1 MVEIK
6 RTRAGQGYK
15 LSRIGVVNVQS
26 GSERVYEQKAK
37 GYGQFADFMF
47 EQTASMQKEAG
58 AEFAAEA
65 QVLDDDGK
73 VVSKKIPSGLGKFG
87 QEVAVKEIN
96 RRMSIA
102 TQNEMKSVAAQFKQ
116 AAKGSS
122 DPANAFR
129 FNMETYLAQRT
140 KDITE
145 SGGEDFLP
153 TFNEIAYNIG
163 SLAETDI
170 KLERQ
175 QQLNDIAANE
185 ELSLYTA
192 RASEAYN
199 RAVSGDVLGAGKDF
213 NELAQEVDSSTTIL
227 PRAKAA
233 FKRKAESDLRLGVVR
248 SAARDKT
255 PAQLARLSS
264 EAKTNVWSEETLKEN
279 PQLEGVNLS
288 EDEWNQ
294 TKTYYNGVAGASS
307 SALKNAYKKFVFES
321 EFSSGLIANNAAN
334 RDLVSKELGYTSMV
348 DVLVAPV
355 SVQQKE
361 NNGPIASAHLK
372 ELAVSLSTGLLP
384 DEQVIPALNRLTNVR
399 AAQQYKGK
407 TLDVYFGGSE
417 GKRIQEQVQALDML
431 RKLGG
436 DNVAVESYKTFL
448 LNKANPTEFL
458 RSIRANSNFTYDVK
472 VSDEQNIRNAAR
484 YEMNKLSGIPAH
496 LRDSL
501 MPAAET
507 FLAMPNLDFNDAIE
521 AYARENYSVKGGFY
535 EQSGGYNKYPYSPS
549 DFLDTEGQT
558 VLRAK
563 IDSIAPGKTVYL
575 KSLPNSSDAE
585 VVWQPYY
592 LSETKAQVQ
601 VGRPISLKGLS
612 SVLTVKESMKRK
624 DYFDMALNK
633 KQELEVI
640 NEFLAEGLQRY

>member
-47 EQTASMQKEAG
+47 EQTASLQKKAG

-87 QEVAVKEIN
+87 REVAVKEIN

-102 TQNEMKSVAAQFKQ
+102 TQNEMKSVAAQFKLD
-116 AAKGSS
+116 AKTKPNS
-122 DPANAFR
+122 AEYFR
-129 FNMETYLAQRT
+129 ANMETYLAQRT

-163 SLAETDI
+163 SLAEMDI

-199 RAVSGDVLGAGKDF
+199 RAISGDVIGAGKDF
-213 NELAQEVDSSTTIL
+213 NELAQEIDSSTTIL

-233 FKRKAESDLRLGVVR
+233 FKTKAESDLRLGVVR

-279 PQLEGVNLS
+279 PQLEGINLS

-294 TKTYYNGVAGASS
+294 TKTYYNGVSGASS
-307 SALKNAYKKFVFES
+307 SALKSAYKKFVFES
-321 EFSSGLIANNAAN
+321 EFNSGLIANNAAN
-334 RDLVSKELGYTSMV
+334 QDLVSEELGYTSML

-384 DEQVIPALNRLTNVR
+384 DEQIIPALNRLTNVR

-407 TLDVYFGGSE
+407 TLGVYFGGSE
-417 GKRIQEQVQALDML
+417 GKKIQEQVQALDML

-458 RSIRANSNFTYDVK
+458 RSIRANSNFTYDIK

-484 YEMNKLSGIPAH
+484 YEMNKLPGIPAH

-507 FLAMPNLDFNDAIE
+507 FLAMPNLDFNGAIK
-521 AYARENYSVKGGFY
+521 AYAKENYSVKGGFY

-563 IDSIAPGKTVYL
+563 IDAIAPDKTVYL

-612 SVLTVKESMKRK
+612 SVLTVKESMRRQ
-624 DYFDMALNK
+624 DYIAVNFQVRQKLDSVDQVTAAFSK
-633 KQELEVI
+633 
-640 NEFLAEGLQRY
+640 

>member
-26 GSERVYEQKAK
+26 GSEQVYEQKAK

-47 EQTASMQKEAG
+47 EQTASMQREAG

-65 QVLDDDGK
+65 QVLDDNGK
-73 VVSKKIPSGLGKFG
+73 VVSKKIPSGLGKLG

-163 SLAETDI
+163 SLAEMDI

-185 ELSLYTA
+185 ELSLYNQ

-199 RAVSGDVLGAGKDF
+199 RAVSGDVIGAGKDF
-213 NELAQEVDSSTTIL
+213 NELTQEIDSSTTIL

-233 FKRKAESDLRLGVVR
+233 FKTKAESDLRLGVVR

-279 PQLEGVNLS
+279 PQLKGVNLS

-294 TKTYYNGVAGASS
+294 TKTYYNGVSGASS
-307 SALKNAYKKFVFES
+307 SALKSAYKKFVFES
-321 EFSSGLIANNAAN
+321 EFNSGLIANNAAN
-334 RDLVSKELGYTSMV
+334 QDLVSEELGYNSML

-407 TLDVYFGGSE
+407 TLGVYFGGSE

-458 RSIRANSNFTYDVK
+458 RSIRANSNFTYDAK

>member
-47 EQTASMQKEAG
+47 EKTASMQREAG

-65 QVLDDDGK
+65 QVLDDNGK

-163 SLAETDI
+163 SLAEMDI

-199 RAVSGDVLGAGKDF
+199 RAISGDVIGAGKDF
-213 NELAQEVDSSTTIL
+213 NELAQEIDSSTTIL

-233 FKRKAESDLRLGVVR
+233 FKTKAESDLRLGVVR

-279 PQLEGVNLS
+279 PQLEGINLS

-294 TKTYYNGVAGASS
+294 TKTYYNGVSGASS
-307 SALKNAYKKFVFES
+307 SALKSAYKKFVFES
-321 EFSSGLIANNAAN
+321 EFNSGLIANNAAN
-334 RDLVSKELGYTSMV
+334 QDLVSEELGYTSML

-384 DEQVIPALNRLTNVR
+384 DEQIIPALNRLTNVR

-407 TLDVYFGGSE
+407 TLGVYFGGSE
-417 GKRIQEQVQALDML
+417 GKKIQEQVQALDML

-458 RSIRANSNFTYDVK
+458 RSIRANSNFTYDIK

-484 YEMNKLSGIPAH
+484 YEMNKLPGIPAH

-507 FLAMPNLDFNDAIE
+507 FLAMPNLDFNGAIK
-521 AYARENYSVKGGFY
+521 AYAKENYSVKGGFY

-563 IDSIAPGKTVYL
+563 IDSIAPDKTVYL

-612 SVLTVKESMKRK
+612 SVLTVKESMRRQ
-624 DYFDMALNK
+624 DYIAVNFQVRQKLDSVDQVTAAFSK
-633 KQELEVI
+633 
-640 NEFLAEGLQRY
+640 

>member
-47 EQTASMQKEAG
+47 EQTASMQREAG

-65 QVLDDDGK
+65 QVLDDNGK

-96 RRMSIA
+96 RRMSVA

-185 ELSLYTA
+185 ELSLFNDQA
-192 RASEAYN
+192 NEAYN
-199 RAVSGDVLGAGKDF
+199 MAITGNVDNAREYF
-213 NELAQEVDSSTTIL
+213 NKITEAAKSSTLLDPTQIA
-227 PRAKAA
+227 RFEA
-233 FKRKAESDLRLGVVR
+233 KAESDLSLGVVR

-255 PAQLARLSS
+255 PAQLARLRS
-264 EAKTNVWSEETLKEN
+264 EARTNVWSEETLKEN
-279 PQLEGVNLS
+279 PQLEGINLS
-288 EDEWNQ
+288 EDEWNA
-294 TKTYYNGVAGASS
+294 TKTYYNGVADASS
-307 SALKNAYKKFVFES
+307 SALKKSYEDYVFNKELAT
-321 EFSSGLIANNAAN
+321 EVIANNRSN
-334 RDLVSKELGYTSMV
+334 QDLFSEKLGYTSML
-348 DVLVAPV
+348 DVLNAPV
-355 SVQQKE
+355 SVQTEE
-361 NNGPIASAHLK
+361 NNAPIASTHLK
-372 ELAVSLSTGLLP
+372 ELAVSLSTGGLP
-384 DEQVIPALNRLTNVR
+384 DEQLLPVLNRLTNVR

-407 TLDVYFGGSE
+407 TLGVYFGGSE
-417 GKRIQEQVQALDML
+417 GEKIQEQVQAFDML

-436 DNVAVESYKTFL
+436 DNLAVESYKTFL

-458 RSIRANSNFTYDVK
+458 RTIRANSSFAYDAK
-472 VSDEQNIRNAAR
+472 VSDEQNISNAAK
-484 YEMNKLSGIPAH
+484 YEINKLPNIPAH

-501 MPAAET
+501 KPAAQT
-507 FLAMPNLDFNDAIE
+507 FLAMPNLDFNKAIT
-521 AYARENYSVKGGFY
+521 AYARDNYSAKDGFY
-535 EQSGGYNKYPYSPS
+535 EQSGGYDKYPYSPS
-549 DFLDTEGQT
+549 TFLDTEGQT

-563 IDSIAPGKTVYL
+563 IDAIAPGKKVYL
-575 KSLPNSSDAE
+575 KSLPNSTDAE

-601 VGRPISLKGLS
+601 VGRPTSLKGLS
-612 SVLTVKESMKRK
+612 SVLKVKESMKRQ
-624 DYFDMALNK
+624 DYYDIVKNK
-633 KQELEVI
+633 RQELNTI

>member
-47 EQTASMQKEAG
+47 EKTASMQREAG

-65 QVLDDDGK
+65 QVLDDNGK

-163 SLAETDI
+163 SLAEMDI

-199 RAVSGDVLGAGKDF
+199 RAISGDGIGAGKDF
-213 NELAQEVDSSTTIL
+213 NELAQEIDSSTTIL
-227 PRAKAA
+227 PRAEAA
-233 FKRKAESDLRLGVVR
+233 FKTKAESDLRLGVVR

-279 PQLEGVNLS
+279 PQLEGINLS

-294 TKTYYNGVAGASS
+294 TKTYYNGVSGASS
-307 SALKNAYKKFVFES
+307 SALKSAYKKFVFES
-321 EFSSGLIANNAAN
+321 EFNSGLIANNAAN
-334 RDLVSKELGYTSMV
+334 QDLVSEELGYTSML

-384 DEQVIPALNRLTNVR
+384 DEQIIPALNRLTNVR

-407 TLDVYFGGSE
+407 TLGVYFGGSE
-417 GKRIQEQVQALDML
+417 GKKIQEQVQALDML

-458 RSIRANSNFTYDVK
+458 RSIRANSNFTYDIK

-484 YEMNKLSGIPAH
+484 YEMNKLPGIPAH

-507 FLAMPNLDFNDAIE
+507 FLAMPNLDFNGAIK
-521 AYARENYSVKGGFY
+521 AYAKENYSVKGGFY

-563 IDSIAPGKTVYL
+563 IDAIAPDKTVYL

-612 SVLTVKESMKRK
+612 SVLTVKESMRRQ
-624 DYFDMALNK
+624 DYIAVNFQVRQKLDSVDQVTAAFSK
-633 KQELEVI
+633 
-640 NEFLAEGLQRY
+640 

>member
-47 EQTASMQKEAG
+47 EKTASMQREAG

-65 QVLDDDGK
+65 QVLDDNGK

-163 SLAETDI
+163 SLAEMDI

-199 RAVSGDVLGAGKDF
+199 RAISGDVIGAGKDF
-213 NELAQEVDSSTTIL
+213 NELAQEIDSSTTIL

-233 FKRKAESDLRLGVVR
+233 FKTKAESDLRLGVVR

-279 PQLEGVNLS
+279 PQLEGINLS

-294 TKTYYNGVAGASS
+294 TKTYYNGVSGASS
-307 SALKNAYKKFVFES
+307 SALKSAYKKFVFES
-321 EFSSGLIANNAAN
+321 EFNSGLIANNAAN
-334 RDLVSKELGYTSMV
+334 QDLVSEELGYTSML

-384 DEQVIPALNRLTNVR
+384 DEQIIPALNRLTNVR

-407 TLDVYFGGSE
+407 TLGVYFGGSE
-417 GKRIQEQVQALDML
+417 GKKIQEQVQALDML

-458 RSIRANSNFTYDVK
+458 RSIRANSNFTYDIK

-484 YEMNKLSGIPAH
+484 YEMNKLPGIPAH

-507 FLAMPNLDFNDAIE
+507 FLAMPNLDFNGAIK
-521 AYARENYSVKGGFY
+521 AYAKENYSVKGGFY

-563 IDSIAPGKTVYL
+563 IDAIAPDKTVYL

-612 SVLTVKESMKRK
+612 SVLTVKESMRRQ
-624 DYFDMALNK
+624 DYIAVNFQVRQKLDSVDQVTAAFSK
-633 KQELEVI
+633 
-640 NEFLAEGLQRY
+640 

>member
-47 EQTASMQKEAG
+47 EQTASLQKKAG

-87 QEVAVKEIN
+87 REVAVKEIN

-102 TQNEMKSVAAQFKQ
+102 TQNEMKSVAAQFKLD
-116 AAKGSS
+116 AKTKPNS
-122 DPANAFR
+122 AEYFR
-129 FNMETYLAQRT
+129 ANMETYLAQRT

-185 ELSLYTA
+185 ELSLFNDQA
-192 RASEAYN
+192 NEAYN
-199 RAVSGDVLGAGKDF
+199 MAISGNVASAGKYF
-213 NELAQEVDSSTTIL
+213 NEITQAAKSSKLLDPTQIA
-227 PRAKAA
+227 RFEAKT
-233 FKRKAESDLRLGVVR
+233 ESDLRLGVVR
-248 SAARDKT
+248 SAGRDKT
-255 PAQLARLSS
+255 PAQLERLRS
-264 EAKTNVWSEETLKEN
+264 EARTNVWSEETLKEN
-279 PQLEGVNLS
+279 PQLEGINLS
-288 EDEWNQ
+288 EDEWNA
-294 TKTYYNGVAGASS
+294 TKTYYNGVADASS
-307 SALKNAYKKFVFES
+307 SALKKSYEDYVFNKELAT
-321 EFSSGLIANNAAN
+321 EIIANNKSN
-334 RDLVSKELGYTSMV
+334 QDLLSKKLGYTSML
-348 DVLVAPV
+348 DVLNAPV
-355 SVQQKE
+355 SVQAEE
-361 NNGPIASAHLK
+361 NNAPISSTHLK

-384 DEQVIPALNRLTNVR
+384 DEQLLPALNRLTNVR

-417 GKRIQEQVQALDML
+417 GKRIQEQVQAFDML

-436 DNVAVESYKTFL
+436 DNLAVESYNTFL
-448 LNKANPTEFL
+448 LNKANPTESL
-458 RSIRANSNFTYDVK
+458 RTIRANSSFAYDAN
-472 VSDEQNIRNAAR
+472 VSDEQNISNAAK
-484 YEMNKLSGIPAH
+484 YEINKLPNIPAH

-501 MPAAET
+501 KSAAET
-507 FLAMPNLDFNDAIE
+507 FLAMPNLDFNKAIT
-521 AYARENYSVKGGFY
+521 AYARDKYSGKDGFY
-535 EQSGGYNKYPYSPS
+535 EQSNGYDKYPYSPS
-549 DFLDTEGQT
+549 NFLDTEGQA
-558 VLRAK
+558 VLRDM
-563 IDSIAPGKTVYL
+563 IDKMAPEKKVYL
-575 KSLPNSSDAE
+575 KSLSASSDAE
-585 VVWQPYY
+585 VIWQPYY

-601 VGRPISLKGLS
+601 VGRPISMKGLS
-612 SVLTVKESMKRK
+612 GVIKVKESMKRQ
-624 DYFDMALNK
+624 DYYDIAKNK
-633 KQELEVI
+633 QQELNTI
-640 NEFLAEGLQRY
+640 NEFLAEGLLRY

>member
-47 EQTASMQKEAG
+47 EQTASLQKKAG

-87 QEVAVKEIN
+87 REVAVKEIN

-102 TQNEMKSVAAQFKQ
+102 TQNEMKSVAAQFKLD
-116 AAKGSS
+116 AKTKPNS
-122 DPANAFR
+122 AEYFR
-129 FNMETYLAQRT
+129 ANMETYLAQRT

-163 SLAETDI
+163 SLAEMDI

-185 ELSLYTA
+185 ELSLYNQ

-233 FKRKAESDLRLGVVR
+233 FKTKAESDLRLGVVR

-307 SALKNAYKKFVFES
+307 SALKKSYEDYVFNKELAT
-321 EFSSGLIANNAAN
+321 EIIANNKSN
-334 RDLVSKELGYTSMV
+334 QDLFSEKLGYTSML
-348 DVLVAPV
+348 DVLNAPV
-355 SVQQKE
+355 SVQAEE
-361 NNGPIASAHLK
+361 NNAPISSTHLK
-372 ELAVSLSTGLLP
+372 ELAVSLSTGGLP
-384 DEQVIPALNRLTNVR
+384 DEQLLPVLNRLTNVR

-417 GKRIQEQVQALDML
+417 GKRIQEQVQAFDML

-436 DNVAVESYKTFL
+436 DNLAVESYKTFL
-448 LNKANPTEFL
+448 LNKANPTESL
-458 RSIRANSNFTYDVK
+458 RTIRANSSFAYDAN
-472 VSDEQNIRNAAR
+472 VSDEQNISNAAK
-484 YEMNKLSGIPAH
+484 YEINKLPNIPAH

-501 MPAAET
+501 KSAAET
-507 FLAMPNLDFNDAIE
+507 FLAMPNLDFNKAIT
-521 AYARENYSVKGGFY
+521 AYARDKYSGKDGFY
-535 EQSGGYNKYPYSPS
+535 EQSNGYDKYPYSPS
-549 DFLDTEGQT
+549 NFLNTEGQA
-558 VLRAK
+558 VLRDM
-563 IDSIAPGKTVYL
+563 IDKMAPEKKVYL
-575 KSLPNSSDAE
+575 KSLSASSDAE
-585 VVWQPYY
+585 VIWQPYY

-601 VGRPISLKGLS
+601 VGRPISMKGLS
-612 SVLTVKESMKRK
+612 GVIKVKESMKRQ
-624 DYFDMALNK
+624 DYYDIAKNK
-633 KQELEVI
+633 RQELNTI
-640 NEFLAEGLQRY
+640 NEFLAEGLLRY

>member
-15 LSRIGVVNVQS
+15 LSGIGVVNVQS

-47 EQTASMQKEAG
+47 EKTASMQREAG

-65 QVLDDDGK
+65 QVLDDNGK

-163 SLAETDI
+163 SLAEMDI

-199 RAVSGDVLGAGKDF
+199 RAISGDVIGAGKDF
-213 NELAQEVDSSTTIL
+213 NELAQEIDSSTTIL

-233 FKRKAESDLRLGVVR
+233 FKTKAESDLRLGVVR

-279 PQLEGVNLS
+279 PQLEGINLS

-294 TKTYYNGVAGASS
+294 TKTYYNGVSGASS
-307 SALKNAYKKFVFES
+307 SALKSAYKKFVFES
-321 EFSSGLIANNAAN
+321 EFNSGLIANNAAN
-334 RDLVSKELGYTSMV
+334 QDLVSEELGYTSML

-384 DEQVIPALNRLTNVR
+384 DEQIIPALNRLTNVR

-407 TLDVYFGGSE
+407 TLGVYFGGSE
-417 GKRIQEQVQALDML
+417 GKKIQEQVQALDML

-458 RSIRANSNFTYDVK
+458 RSIRANSNFTYDIK

-484 YEMNKLSGIPAH
+484 YEMNKLPGIPAH

-507 FLAMPNLDFNDAIE
+507 FLAMPNLDFNGAIK
-521 AYARENYSVKGGFY
+521 AYAKENYSVKGGFY

-563 IDSIAPGKTVYL
+563 IDAIAPDKTVYL

-612 SVLTVKESMKRK
+612 SVLTVKESMRRQ
-624 DYFDMALNK
+624 DYIAVNFQVRQKLDSVDQVTAAFSK
-633 KQELEVI
+633 
-640 NEFLAEGLQRY
+640 